1 MCFDY
6 SKLKGRIVEKVGSQR
21 EMADRLGISK
31 TVFYQKMTGN
41 VRFTT
46 DDISKISSILN
57 IPSSEI
63 GIYFFTP
70 KIKEV

>member
-6 SKLKGRIVEKVGSQR
+6 SKLRGRIVEKLGTQR

-31 TVFYQKMTGN
+31 TVFSQKMTGN

-46 DDISKISSILN
+46 DDIAKISSILN
-57 IPSSEI
+57 IPSGEI

-70 KIKEV
+70 KVKEV